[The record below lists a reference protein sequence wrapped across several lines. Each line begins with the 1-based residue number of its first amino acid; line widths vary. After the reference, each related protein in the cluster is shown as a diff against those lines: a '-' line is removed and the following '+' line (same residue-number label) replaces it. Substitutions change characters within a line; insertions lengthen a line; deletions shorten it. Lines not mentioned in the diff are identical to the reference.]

1 MSLID
6 SLNRPKWQHNDP
18 EVRKHAVD
26 QLDDQDVL
34 IELVKTDADATVQAR
49 ALSRITNPDT
59 LETLIDTLPGVLQQ
73 QAKSQRLAQLLPEP
87 DRLATINDDVI
98 LVRIAGLTDD
108 PELLA
113 AAIAQVSSNELRLD
127 IASNHSLAKVRLH
140 AAQGIQDI
148 KLLDKLIH
156 HARGHDKAVYRHCKT
171 LLDEHHGV
179 QRAEAERREKIL
191 QLMQKAE
198 ELSRAVDSPEY
209 KSRYQ
214 LLEQQWKTVQEWAEP
229 AQKKQFKHDLAI
241 CSERLSQLSDV
252 RAAAEQRLTERA
264 DASLVFQLILSELEQ
279 IEAATSTSTADDLA
293 AIRQL
298 APVLDDIEKRWQ
310 AATEITPC
318 SPEQLRALRKYVKC
332 WRSCVKTAQ
341 GLLDWKLKLEKI
353 LREAHGADPS
363 YFQALQQHIK
373 RTKKL
378 MNSLPWPDSQQAI
391 LPAQIIQ
398 LQQALAQLHTQISTL
413 EQEQEK
419 HIGHAQTAL
428 DRLRKELDE
437 DHSKDADRALNQTR
451 RLLKSLAPQQRQ
463 RFEQVLRPLAARLS
477 VVHDWQGFAIEPKK
491 VELCARMKDL
501 VGSDENAETLAAK
514 IKSLQQE
521 WKQLGPLPRA
531 RDQELWHE
539 FKTTADE
546 AFEPCKA
553 AFALQAELRRENYK
567 IRMHLVAQL
576 KNYEDKLAWPHAA
589 SADSGDEDSGDTES
603 GAAPDWRLVQKTL
616 DTAREAFRNI
626 KPVDRKG
633 ERKSQKAF
641 RKICDRIYNHIK
653 EEYGRNITLKEEL
666 VTRAQD
672 LSELEDLQQAIDK
685 AKRIQRDWKEI
696 GMTPVSVDRKLW
708 KKLRQACD
716 AVFARLDEQRN
727 QHSAEIDACVKQAE
741 SLRDRARVLLNSDDE
756 QRLHLKKD
764 LAELRQQFREIE
776 LPRGV
781 QQRLGKDFQN
791 IESQAQD
798 VANEIRARQ
807 EQVQWQN
814 LLEKIKACALK
825 TTDENTA
832 TRIWDKEGELPKGID
847 SQALEFFWG
856 QGPAEGNEEQLRE
869 ACIALEIHG
878 EIESPAEDKK
888 ARMNYQM
895 KRLVEGMGS
904 HQSQPEHTLQ
914 DSINNFIALHPS
926 SDWAERFCSGVEKT
940 RG

>member
-6 SLNRPKWQHNDP
+6 SLNRPKWQHHDP
-18 EVRKHAVD
+18 EVRKQAVD

-34 IELVKTDADATVQAR
+34 LELVNTDTDATVQAR

-59 LETLIDTLPGVLQQ
+59 LDTLIDALPGALQQ

-87 DRLATINDDVI
+87 DRLASIKDDLI
-98 LVRIAGLTDD
+98 LVKIAGLTDES
-108 PELLA
+108 ELIA
-113 AAIAQVSSNELRLD
+113 AAIAQVSSNDLRLD
-127 IASNHSLAKVRLH
+127 IASNHNRAKVRLH

-148 KLLDKLIH
+148 ELLDQLIH
-156 HARGHDKAVYRHCKT
+156 RARGHDKAVYRHCKT
-171 LLDEHHGV
+171 LLDEHHGL
-179 QRAEAERREKIL
+179 QRAEAERKEKTL
-191 QLMQKAE
+191 QLMQKAM
-198 ELSRAVDSPEY
+198 ELAKAVDSPEY

-214 LLEQQWKTVQEWAEP
+214 TLQQQWKTVQEWAKP
-229 AQKKQFKHDLAI
+229 AQEKQFQHDLAI
-241 CSERLSQLSDV
+241 CADRLAHLSDT
-252 RAAAEQRLTERA
+252 RAAAEQRQTERA
-264 DASLVFQLILSELEQ
+264 DASQVVQLILSDLEQ
-279 IEAATSTSTADDLA
+279 IEAATSTPDDLA

-298 APVLDDIEKRWQ
+298 TPVLDDIEKRWQ

-318 SPEQLRALRKYVKC
+318 SPEQSRALRKYVKC

-341 GLLDWKLKLEKI
+341 GLLDGKLKLEKI

-363 YFQALQQHIK
+363 DFQALQQHIK

-378 MNSLPWPDSQQAI
+378 VDSLPWPDSQQAI
-391 LPAQIIQ
+391 LPAQITR

-419 HIGHAQTAL
+419 HIGRAQTAL
-428 DRLRKELDE
+428 DRLQKELDE
-437 DHSKDADRALNQTR
+437 DHSKDADRALNKARR
-451 RLLKSLAPQQRQ
+451 RLKPLAPKLRQ
-463 RFEQVLRPLAARLS
+463 RFEQALRPLAARLS
-477 VVHDWQGFAIEPKK
+477 TVHDWQGFAIEPKK
-491 VELCARMKDL
+491 MELCVHMKAL
-501 VGSDENAETLAAK
+501 IGIDENAETLAAK

-521 WKQLGPLPRA
+521 WKKLGPLPRA
-531 RDQELWHE
+531 RDQELWNE
-539 FKTTADE
+539 FKTAADE

-553 AFALQAELRRENYK
+553 AFALQAELRRENFK
-567 IRMHLVAQL
+567 NRMQLIAQL
-576 KNYEDKLAWPHAA
+576 KDYEQRMAWPH
-589 SADSGDEDSGDTES
+589 SGSTPAEEEES
-603 GAAPDWRLVQKTL
+603 GEAEPGTAPDWRLVQKTL

-626 KPVDRKG
+626 KPVDQKG

-641 RKICDRIYNHIK
+641 RKICDRIYSHVK
-653 EEYGRNITLKEEL
+653 EEYGRNIALKEEL

-672 LSELEDLQQAIDK
+672 LSEREDLQQAIDN
-685 AKRIQRDWKEI
+685 AKRIQRGWKEI

-708 KKLRQACD
+708 KKLRKACD

-727 QHSAEIDACVKQAE
+727 QHSAEIDACIKQAE
-741 SLRDRARVLLNSDDE
+741 ALRDQARALLDSDDE

-764 LAELRQQFREIE
+764 LSELKQQYRGIE

-791 IESQAQD
+791 FESRARD
-798 VANEIRARQ
+798 VVNDIRARL
-807 EQVQWQN
+807 EQAQWQH
-814 LLEKIKACALK
+814 LLDKIKACALK
-825 TTDENTA
+825 TTDETTA
-832 TRIWDKEGELPKGID
+832 TSLWDKEGELPKGID
-847 SQALEFFWG
+847 TQALESFWR
-856 QGPAEGNEEQLRE
+856 QGPGEGNEEQLRE

-904 HQSQPEHTLQ
+904 HQAQPEHSLQ
-914 DSINNFIALHPS
+914 DSINAFIALCPS
-926 SDWAERFCSGVEKT
+926 SVWADRFCSSVEKI

>member
-6 SLNRPKWQHNDP
+6 SLNRPKWQHHDP
-18 EVRKHAVD
+18 EVRKQAVD

-34 IELVKTDADATVQAR
+34 FELVNTDTDATVQAR

-59 LETLIDTLPGVLQQ
+59 LDTLINALPGALQQ

-87 DRLATINDDVI
+87 DRLASIKDDLI
-98 LVRIAGLTDD
+98 LVKIAGLTDES
-108 PELLA
+108 ELIA
-113 AAIAQVSSNELRLD
+113 AAIAQVSSNEFRLD

-179 QRAEAERREKIL
+179 QRAEAERKEKIL
-191 QLMQKAE
+191 QLMQKAMD
-198 ELSRAVDSPEY
+198 LARAVDSPEY

-214 LLEQQWKTVQEWAEP
+214 TLQQQWKTVQEWAKP
-229 AQKKQFKHDLAI
+229 AQEKQFQHDLAI
-241 CSERLSQLSDV
+241 CSDRLSHLSDA
-252 RAAAEQRLTERA
+252 RAAAEQRQTERA
-264 DASLVFQLILSELEQ
+264 DASQVVQLILSELEQ
-279 IEAATSTSTADDLA
+279 IEAATSTADDLA

-298 APVLDDIEKRWQ
+298 TPVLDDIEKRWQ

-318 SPEQLRALRKYVKC
+318 SPEQSRALRKYVKC

-341 GLLDWKLKLEKI
+341 GLLDGKLKLEKF

-363 YFQALQQHIK
+363 DFQALQQHIK

-391 LPAQIIQ
+391 LPAQIAQ

-419 HIGHAQTAL
+419 HIGRAQTAL

-437 DHSKDADRALNQTR
+437 DHSKDADRALNKAR
-451 RLLKSLAPQQRQ
+451 RRLKSLAPKQRQ
-463 RFEQVLRPLAARLS
+463 RFEQALRPLAARLS
-477 VVHDWQGFAIEPKK
+477 TVHDWQGFAIEPKK
-491 VELCARMKDL
+491 VELCVHMKAL
-501 VGSDENAETLAAK
+501 IGSDENAETLAAK

-531 RDQELWHE
+531 RDQELWNE
-539 FKTTADE
+539 FKTAADE

-553 AFALQAELRRENYK
+553 AFALQAELRRENFK
-567 IRMHLVAQL
+567 NRMQLVAQL
-576 KNYEDKLAWPHAA
+576 KDYEQRMAWPH
-589 SADSGDEDSGDTES
+589 SGSTPAEEEEFGQTEP
-603 GAAPDWRLVQKTL
+603 GTAPDWRLVQKTL
-616 DTAREAFRNI
+616 DSAREAFRNI
-626 KPVDRKG
+626 KPVDQKG

-641 RKICDRIYNHIK
+641 RKICDRIYGHIK
-653 EEYGRNITLKEEL
+653 EEYGRNIALKEEL
-666 VTRAQD
+666 VARAQD

-685 AKRIQRDWKEI
+685 AKRIQHDWKEI
-696 GMTPVSVDRKLW
+696 GMTPISVDRKLW

-764 LAELRQQFREIE
+764 LAELKQQLREIE

-791 IESQAQD
+791 IESQARD
-798 VANEIRARQ
+798 VVNEIRARQ
-807 EQVQWQN
+807 EQAQWQN

-825 TTDENTA
+825 STDEDKA
-832 TRIWDKEGELPKGID
+832 TSIWTKEGDLPKDID
-847 SQALEFFWG
+847 AQALESFWR
-856 QGPAEGNEEQLRE
+856 QGPGEGNEEQLRE

-888 ARMNYQM
+888 ARMAYQM

-904 HQSQPEHTLQ
+904 HQAQPEHTLQ
-914 DSINNFIALHPS
+914 DSINNFITLHPS